1 MKLLY
6 SFLFSF
12 FAFLVI
18 FPLHASAMCNGMNDG
33 LSLESISASPY
44 SVTMSTGDREI
55 TTSQQLTIDVMIC
68 SNDNVAIERLKIDA
82 TMPAHGHGMN
92 YVPEIKDKGENR
104 YTASGLLLHMPGMWR
119 FEVSFNADGSTHRFI
134 RDIEIE

>member
-1 MKLLY
+1 
-6 SFLFSF
+6 
-12 FAFLVI
+12 
-18 FPLHASAMCNGMNDG
+18 MCNGMNDG